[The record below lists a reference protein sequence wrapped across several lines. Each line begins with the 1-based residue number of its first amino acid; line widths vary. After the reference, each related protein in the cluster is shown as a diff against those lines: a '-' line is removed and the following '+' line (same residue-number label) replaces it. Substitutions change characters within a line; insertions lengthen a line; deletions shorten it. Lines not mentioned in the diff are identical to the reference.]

1 MIPSISP
8 GNVRGLADKVV
19 GLGKEIAGTVIDD
32 DRLRDNGRTQQEA
45 GSERLK
51 AVQEEAKAK
60 VREGRART
68 AEMRQHAAQRSKERA
83 S

>member
-8 GNVRGLADKVV
+8 GNVRGLADKVI
-19 GLGKEIAGTVIDD
+19 GLGKEVVGTLLDD
-32 DRLRDNGRTQQEA
+32 SRLKESGQLQQES

-51 AVQEEAKAK
+51 AVQEQLKAQA
-60 VREGRART
+60 REGRRQTAELRQRT
-68 AEMRQHAAQRSKERA
+68 AQRAKERA